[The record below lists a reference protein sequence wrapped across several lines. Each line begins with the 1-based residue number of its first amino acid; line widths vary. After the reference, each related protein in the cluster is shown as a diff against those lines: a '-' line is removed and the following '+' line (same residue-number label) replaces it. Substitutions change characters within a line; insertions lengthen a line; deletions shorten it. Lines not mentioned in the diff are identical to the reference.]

1 MMPLNLSVQQ
11 PVCRLCTIV
20 INYTIELHTYPGLWA
35 PLWLHELAVWQSF
48 PEMSS
53 RGRRGPGPEPG
64 TLGRTSSRGS
74 LSSSEATHNY
84 HPVSSTAGHGKEV
97 NNGVW
102 RTIEKA
108 FRLTERQSQNS
119 FDLPVWQVRRMD
131 CDYGH
136 RVTFKKGRGVSA
148 TLPLLA
154 WRDRHY
160 KVPQTSGLA
169 MSTRQSSH
177 IERVDGP
184 GGQQRH
190 SLKARGQINRITFS
204 YASFTPTHLVVRL
217 CPIMD

>member
-53 RGRRGPGPEPG
+53 RGRRGPGPG
-64 TLGRTSSRGS
+64 TLGRTSSQGS
-74 LSSSEATHNY
+74 LSRSEVTHNY

-108 FRLTERQSQNS
+108 FMLTDDSHRTVLTCQSDKFGEWIVTMDIELLLRRGEGWVLLYLFLLDVTGIIRYHKRQVSPFRLDS
-119 FDLPVWQVRRMD
+119 VA
-131 CDYGH
+131 
-136 RVTFKKGRGVSA
+136 TFRG
-148 TLPLLA
+148 
-154 WRDRHY
+154 
-160 KVPQTSGLA
+160 
-169 MSTRQSSH
+169 
-177 IERVDGP
+177 
-184 GGQQRH
+184 
-190 SLKARGQINRITFS
+190 
-204 YASFTPTHLVVRL
+204 
-217 CPIMD
+217 